1 MADQEN
7 INNTR
12 RQNELLDAQFSTLE
26 ALNRL
31 AQQRV
36 VFEGE
41 VSDEIA
47 NENDFLRQQ
56 LIVRN
61 NLNKGGIR
69 QLTTQK
75 ELNKAANQNLGI
87 ARSIQ
92 NVTASELGSQKL
104 IEKTQNNQ
112 VKVQGNINFLKKQSL
127 EIDKQQKSLLE
138 RFDKLKS
145 LEKKAIEDANKAEA
159 QGDKEKAN
167 NLKSRAANLGLEAKS
182 YQAQIENN
190 NAIVDSLDQQ
200 VKLGNKLLK
209 ELDIVERSSKAI
221 ANDGFLS
228 IFDTLKKIVNI
239 IPGMR
244 ELLPGFDQAAESYR
258 EALVL
263 QESLGAKGIG
273 GEKGTKIDGLGV
285 DQAGS
290 LNDKIKAYREG
301 DAEGTKGMTQD
312 FIKDLPKEIQDT
324 LKGTTGTSALAIL
337 SNKFK
342 DGVAT
347 SVSPL
352 TAAFTALQ
360 KFLKNFI
367 LLQFLNAMVKA
378 DKVAGDLAKSM
389 NVTYQEGVQ
398 IQDNLNSIA
407 NTTNSIFVTSE
418 KLAQTQMFFNK
429 ELGTSVMLTDEQL
442 ATMTKLREA
451 AGFTNEE
458 LAGIAKISITTGKE
472 AEKITGEVLAQARIS
487 ATRLGVVVNERDIV
501 KEIAKVSAATT
512 LSLGKSEKAIADA
525 VTTAKA
531 LGFELSQI
539 EGIAS
544 SILQFESS
552 IENELS
558 AELLI
563 GKELN
568 LDRARFAALNN
579 EVATVAKEIS
589 SQIGT
594 AAEFGKMSRIQQEA
608 LAKAVGMNR
617 EELAQT
623 LYVQEQLAGV
633 SGDEAKRRE
642 KILNARIAEVGLA
655 QAQQEMADE
664 GFETLE
670 HQASVQ
676 ERLIAL
682 TEKLGEVF
690 VTLAEPILAIVSP
703 IVDALAPA
711 LSFVGNL
718 VGGIAKGFGE
728 VLKFVSPLVVMWG
741 TFMAISKT
749 ILAIQTAFNTVKA
762 IGLALQGQE
771 LTIAQ
776 ARSVVATKNF
786 LKDIGSYAI
795 KAAKAVAGIPV
806 VGPFLAVG
814 EAAAAV
820 AGGMALYSRFNKADD
835 LMSSPT
841 GGSGYGDR
849 ILVSKEGTYALN
861 NRDTIQAST
870 VNSSPQSAAVVE
882 TKLYIDNEA
891 FAQASS
897 KSFSKL

>member
-7 INNTR
+7 IDNAR
-12 RQNELLDAQFSTLE
+12 RQNEMFDAQVSTLE

-36 VFEGE
+36 VFEGQ
-41 VSDEIA
+41 VADEIS
-47 NENDFLRQQ
+47 NENDILREQLKIANLQKDGTLKNLSQQ
-56 LIVRN
+56 R
-61 NLNKGGIR
+61 
-69 QLTTQK
+69 
-75 ELNKAANQNLGI
+75 ELNKVNNQTLGI

-92 NVTASELGSQKL
+92 SVTASELGSQKL
-104 IEKTQNNQ
+104 IEKVQKDRL
-112 VKVQGNINFLKKQSL
+112 KVQKNIDFLQKAA
-127 EIDKQQKSLLE
+127 QQTYS
-138 RFDKLKS
+138 
-145 LEKKAIEDANKAEA
+145 
-159 QGDKEKAN
+159 QDKELN
-167 NLKSRAANLGLEAKS
+167 
-182 YQAQIENN
+182 QAIQNSIL
-190 NAIVDSLDQQ
+190 AQVDASQ
-200 VKLGNKLLK
+200 KLVT
-209 ELDIVERSSKAI
+209 ELNTVESTSKAI

-228 IFDTLKKIVNI
+228 IFDTLKKIINV
-239 IPGMR
+239 IPGLR

-273 GEKGTKIDGLGV
+273 GKKGEKIQGLGV

-290 LNDKIKAYREG
+290 LNDKIKAYRAG
-301 DAEGTKGMTQD
+301 DKEGTKGMSKD
-312 FIKDLPKEIQDT
+312 FIKDLPKELQDT
-324 LKGTTGTSALAIL
+324 LKGTTGTASLAIL

-347 SVSPL
+347 AVSPL
-352 TAAFTALQ
+352 SAAFTALQ

-367 LLQFLNAMVKA
+367 LLQFLTAMVKA

-418 KLAQTQMFFNK
+418 KLAETQMFFNK
-429 ELGTSVMLTDEQL
+429 ELGTTVMLTDEQL
-442 ATMTKLREA
+442 TTMTKLREA

-458 LAGIAKISITTGKE
+458 LAGIAKISITTGNE
-472 AEKITGEVLAQARIS
+472 METITGEVLAQAKIS
-487 ATRLGVVVNERDIV
+487 STRLGVVLNERDVI
-501 KEIAKVSAATT
+501 KEISKVSAATT
-512 LSLGKSEKAIADA
+512 LSLGKSGEAIADA
-525 VTTAKA
+525 VATAKS
-531 LGFELSQI
+531 LGLELSKVEAI
-539 EGIAS
+539 SS

-552 IENELS
+552 IEDELS

-579 EVATVAKEIS
+579 DVATVAKEIS

-594 AAEFGKMSRIQQEA
+594 AAEFGKMNRIEQEA

-633 SGDEAKRRE
+633 SGEEAKKRE
-642 KILNARIAEVGLA
+642 KILNDRIAEVGLA
-655 QAQQEMADE
+655 QAQQEMAEE

-670 HQASVQ
+670 NQASVTEQ
-676 ERLIAL
+676 LTAL
-682 TEKLGEVF
+682 TEKLNEVF
-690 VTLAEPILAIVSP
+690 VAI
-703 IVDALAPA
+703 APA
-711 LSFVGNL
+711 VLVIADAIMLVLKPISFIVGL
-718 VGGIAKGFGE
+718 VSQLGKMFGGIPATIGLMIPLLMKAKLISKGF
-728 VLKFVSPLVVMWG
+728 
-741 TFMAISKT
+741 
-749 ILAIQTAFNTVKA
+749 
-762 IGLALQGQE
+762 ALNGF
-771 LTIAQ
+771 
-776 ARSVVATKNF
+776 K
-786 LKDIGSYAI
+786 G
-795 KAAKAVAGIPV
+795 
-806 VGPFLAVG
+806 
-814 EAAAAV
+814 AAAAIYKTFAAIPYGLGLPLAIAGV
-820 AGGMALYSRFNKADD
+820 AGLGAVVNGASKMFTADD

-849 ILVSKEGTYALN
+849 ILLGKEGAYAFN

-870 VNSSPQSAAVVE
+870 QGSPTQQSTSVVE

>member
-7 INNTR
+7 INNAR
-12 RQNELLDAQFSTLE
+12 RQNELLDVQFSILE
-26 ALNRL
+26 QLSRQ

-47 NENDFLRQQ
+47 EENDFLRQQ

-61 NLNKGGIR
+61 NLNKGNVK

-75 ELNKAANQNLGI
+75 ELNKAASQNLSI

-92 NVTASELGSQKL
+92 SVTASELGSRKL
-104 IEKTQNNQ
+104 LEKIEKDK

-127 EIDKQQKSLLE
+127 EIDKQQAFLNQRIQTLKGLE
-138 RFDKLKS
+138 RKV
-145 LEKKAIEDANKAEA
+145 LEEANKAERE
-159 QGDKEKAN
+159 GNLEKAT
-167 NLKSRAANLGLEAKS
+167 NLKSRVTNLGIEAKT
-182 YQAQIENN
+182 YQAQFENN
-190 NAIVDSLDQQ
+190 NAIQDSLNEQ
-200 VKLGNKLLK
+200 VDLSNKLLN
-209 ELDIVERSSKAI
+209 ELEQVETVSKAI

-228 IFDTLKKIVNI
+228 IFNTLKDVVNL
-239 IPGMR
+239 IPGLR
-244 ELLPGFDQAAESYR
+244 NLLPGFDQAAESYR
-258 EALVL
+258 EALIL
-263 QESLGAKGIG
+263 QKDMGLDNKQRSLLDKNLEAYK
-273 GEKGTKIDGLGV
+273 KGTKQPGGL
-285 DQAGS
+285 
-290 LNDKIKAYREG
+290 DKTFMG
-301 DAEGTKGMTQD
+301 
-312 FIKDLPKEIQDT
+312 DLPKELQDQLKDKNGET
-324 LKGTTGTSALAIL
+324 LTGTAALARMKKL
-337 SNKFK
+337 GLTF
-342 DGVAT
+342 T
-347 SVSPL
+347 SPL
-352 TAAFTALQ
+352 NAAMTALQ
-360 KFLKNFI
+360 GFMKKFLF
-367 LLQFLNAMVKA
+367 LQFLNAMVKA

-407 NTTNSIFVTSE
+407 NTTNSVFVTSE

-442 ATMTKLREA
+442 VTMTKLREA

-487 ATRLGVVVNERDIV
+487 STRLGVVVNERDIV
-501 KEIAKVSAATT
+501 KEISKVSAATT
-512 LSLGKSEKAIADA
+512 LSLGKSGEAIADA

-531 LGFELSQI
+531 LGMELSKVEAI
-539 EGIAS
+539 SG

-552 IENELS
+552 IEDELS

-568 LDRARFAALNN
+568 LDKARQAALNN
-579 EVATVAKEIS
+579 DLATVAEEIAK
-589 SQIGT
+589 QAGT
-594 AAEFGKMSRIQQEA
+594 AAEFGKMNRIQQEA

-633 SGDEAKRRE
+633 SGEEAKRRE

-655 QAQQEMADE
+655 QAQQEMAEE

-670 HQASVQ
+670 HQASVTQ
-676 ERLIAL
+676 QITAL
-682 TEKLGEVF
+682 TEKLSEVF
-690 VTLAEPILAIVSP
+690 VAIAPAVLAIA
-703 IVDALAPA
+703 DALMLVLTPIARIVGFVTQLGKMFGGIPA
-711 LSFVGNL
+711 TIGLMIPLLMKASF
-718 VGGIAKGFGE
+718 IAKGF
-728 VLKFVSPLVVMWG
+728 
-741 TFMAISKT
+741 
-749 ILAIQTAFNTVKA
+749 
-762 IGLALQGQE
+762 ALNGF
-771 LTIAQ
+771 
-776 ARSVVATKNF
+776 K
-786 LKDIGSYAI
+786 G
-795 KAAKAVAGIPV
+795 
-806 VGPFLAVG
+806 
-814 EAAAAV
+814 AAAAIYRTFAAIPYGLGLPLAIAGV
-820 AGGMALYSRFNKADD
+820 AGLGAVVNGASKMFTADD

>member
-1 MADQEN
+1 MADNEN
-7 INNTR
+7 EKR
-12 RQNELLDAQFSTLE
+12 RQNEMYDAQVSTLE

-36 VFEGE
+36 VFEGQ
-41 VSDEIA
+41 VVDEIS
-47 NENDFLRQQ
+47 NENDILREQLNIANKQNDGRLKNLAQQ
-56 LIVRN
+56 R
-61 NLNKGGIR
+61 
-69 QLTTQK
+69 
-75 ELNKAANQNLGI
+75 ELNKVNNQTLGI

-92 NVTASELGSQKL
+92 SITASELGSQKL
-104 IEKTQNNQ
+104 LE
-112 VKVQGNINFLKKQSL
+112 KVQKDRLKVQKNIDFLQKAA
-127 EIDKQQKSLLE
+127 QQTYSEDAKIN
-138 RFDKLKS
+138 
-145 LEKKAIEDANKAEA
+145 KAIQDSILLQVDA
-159 QGDKEKAN
+159 
-167 NLKSRAANLGLEAKS
+167 AK
-182 YQAQIENN
+182 
-190 NAIVDSLDQQ
+190 
-200 VKLGNKLLK
+200 KLVE
-209 ELDIVERSSKAI
+209 ELNSVQSISEAI

-239 IPGMR
+239 IPGLR

-258 EALVL
+258 EALVIS
-263 QESLGAKGIG
+263 QQPGSFV
-273 GEKGTKIDGLGV
+273 GLGE
-285 DQAGS
+285 DQAAS
-290 LNDKIKAYREG
+290 LNDKIQAYREG
-301 DAEGTKGMTQD
+301 DKEGTKGMTKD
-312 FIKDLPKEIQDT
+312 FIKDLPKELQDT
-324 LKGTTGTSALAIL
+324 LKGTSGTASLAIL

-347 SVSPL
+347 AVSPMR
-352 TAAFTALQ
+352 AAFLSLQ

-367 LLQFLNAMVKA
+367 LLQFLASIVKI
-378 DKVAGDLAKSM
+378 DKATGDLAKSM
-389 NVTYQEGVQ
+389 NITYDESLGVME
-398 IQDNLNSIA
+398 NLSDIARNNNSV
-407 NTTNSIFVTSE
+407 FVTTE

-442 ATMTKLREA
+442 TTMTKLREA

-501 KEIAKVSAATT
+501 KEISKVSAATT

-814 EAAAAV
+814 AAAAAV

>member
-1 MADQEN
+1 MADNEN
-7 INNTR
+7 EKR
-12 RQNELLDAQFSTLE
+12 RQNEMYDAQVSTLE

-36 VFEGE
+36 VFEGQ
-41 VSDEIA
+41 VVDEIS
-47 NENDFLRQQ
+47 NENDILREQLNIANKQNDGRLKNLAQQ
-56 LIVRN
+56 R
-61 NLNKGGIR
+61 
-69 QLTTQK
+69 
-75 ELNKAANQNLGI
+75 ELNKVNNQTLGI

-92 NVTASELGSQKL
+92 SITASELGSQKL
-104 IEKTQNNQ
+104 IEKVQKDRL
-112 VKVQGNINFLKKQSL
+112 KVQKNIDFLQKAA
-127 EIDKQQKSLLE
+127 QQTYSEDAKIN
-138 RFDKLKS
+138 
-145 LEKKAIEDANKAEA
+145 KAIQDSILLQVDA
-159 QGDKEKAN
+159 
-167 NLKSRAANLGLEAKS
+167 AK
-182 YQAQIENN
+182 
-190 NAIVDSLDQQ
+190 
-200 VKLGNKLLK
+200 KLVE
-209 ELDIVERSSKAI
+209 ELNSVQSISEAI

-239 IPGMR
+239 IPGLR

-258 EALVL
+258 EALVIS
-263 QESLGAKGIG
+263 QQPGSFV
-273 GEKGTKIDGLGV
+273 GLGE
-285 DQAGS
+285 DQAAS
-290 LNDKIKAYREG
+290 LNDKIQAYREG
-301 DAEGTKGMTQD
+301 DKEGTKGMTKD
-312 FIKDLPKEIQDT
+312 FIKDLPKELQDT
-324 LKGTTGTSALAIL
+324 LKGTSGTASLAIL

-347 SVSPL
+347 AVSPMR
-352 TAAFTALQ
+352 AAFLSLQ

-367 LLQFLNAMVKA
+367 LLQFLASIVKI
-378 DKVAGDLAKSM
+378 DKATGDLAKSM
-389 NVTYQEGVQ
+389 NITYDESLGVME
-398 IQDNLNSIA
+398 NLSDIARNNNSV
-407 NTTNSIFVTSE
+407 FVTTE

-442 ATMTKLREA
+442 TTMTKLREA

-501 KEIAKVSAATT
+501 KEISKVSAATT

-814 EAAAAV
+814 AAAAAV

>member
-7 INNTR
+7 INNAR
-12 RQNELLDAQFSTLE
+12 RQNELLDVQFSILE
-26 ALNRL
+26 QLSRQ

-36 VFEGE
+36 VFEGQ

-47 NENDFLRQQ
+47 EENDFLRQQ

-61 NLNKGGIR
+61 NLNKGNVK

-75 ELNKAANQNLGI
+75 ELNKAASQNLSI

-92 NVTASELGSQKL
+92 SVTASELGSRKL
-104 IEKTQNNQ
+104 LEKIEKDK

-127 EIDKQQKSLLE
+127 EIDKQQAFLNQRIQTLKGLE
-138 RFDKLKS
+138 RKV
-145 LEKKAIEDANKAEA
+145 LEEANKAERE
-159 QGDKEKAN
+159 GNLEKAT
-167 NLKSRAANLGLEAKS
+167 NLKSRVTNLGIEAKT
-182 YQAQIENN
+182 YQAQFENN
-190 NAIVDSLDQQ
+190 NAIQDSLNKQ
-200 VKLGNKLLK
+200 VDLSNKLLN
-209 ELDIVERSSKAI
+209 ELEQVETVSKAI

-228 IFDTLKKIVNI
+228 IFNTLKDVVNL
-239 IPGMR
+239 IPGLR
-244 ELLPGFDQAAESYR
+244 NLLPGFDQAAESYR
-258 EALVL
+258 EALIL
-263 QESLGAKGIG
+263 QKDMGLDNKQRSLLDKNLEAYK
-273 GEKGTKIDGLGV
+273 KGTKQPGGL
-285 DQAGS
+285 
-290 LNDKIKAYREG
+290 DKTFMG
-301 DAEGTKGMTQD
+301 
-312 FIKDLPKEIQDT
+312 DLPKELQDQLKDKNGET
-324 LKGTTGTSALAIL
+324 LTGTAALARMKKL
-337 SNKFK
+337 GLTF
-342 DGVAT
+342 T
-347 SVSPL
+347 SPL
-352 TAAFTALQ
+352 NAAMTALQ
-360 KFLKNFI
+360 GFMKKFLF
-367 LLQFLNAMVKA
+367 LQFLNAMVKA

-407 NTTNSIFVTSE
+407 NTTNSVFVTSE

-442 ATMTKLREA
+442 VTMTKLREA

-487 ATRLGVVVNERDIV
+487 STRLGVVVNERDIV
-501 KEIAKVSAATT
+501 KEISKVSAATT
-512 LSLGKSEKAIADA
+512 LSLGKSGEAIADA

-531 LGFELSQI
+531 LGMELSKVEAI
-539 EGIAS
+539 SG

-552 IENELS
+552 IEDELS

-568 LDRARFAALNN
+568 LDKARQAALNN
-579 EVATVAKEIS
+579 DLATVAEEIAK
-589 SQIGT
+589 QAGT
-594 AAEFGKMSRIQQEA
+594 AAEFGKMNRIQQEA

-633 SGDEAKRRE
+633 SGEEAKRRE

-655 QAQQEMADE
+655 QAQQEMAEE

-670 HQASVQ
+670 HQASVTQ
-676 ERLIAL
+676 QITAL
-682 TEKLGEVF
+682 TEKLSEVF
-690 VTLAEPILAIVSP
+690 VAIAPAVLAIA
-703 IVDALAPA
+703 DALMLVLTPIARIVGFVTQLGKMFGGIPA
-711 LSFVGNL
+711 TIGLMIPLLMKASF
-718 VGGIAKGFGE
+718 IAKGF
-728 VLKFVSPLVVMWG
+728 
-741 TFMAISKT
+741 
-749 ILAIQTAFNTVKA
+749 
-762 IGLALQGQE
+762 ALNGF
-771 LTIAQ
+771 
-776 ARSVVATKNF
+776 K
-786 LKDIGSYAI
+786 G
-795 KAAKAVAGIPV
+795 
-806 VGPFLAVG
+806 
-814 EAAAAV
+814 AAAAIYRTFAAIPYGLGLPLAIAGV
-820 AGGMALYSRFNKADD
+820 AGLGAVVNGASKMFTADD

>member
-7 INNTR
+7 INNAR
-12 RQNELLDAQFSTLE
+12 RQNELLDVQFSILE
-26 ALNRL
+26 QLSRQ

-36 VFEGE
+36 VFEGQ

-47 NENDFLRQQ
+47 EENDFLRQQ

-61 NLNKGGIR
+61 NLNKGNVK

-75 ELNKAANQNLGI
+75 ELNKAASQNLSI

-92 NVTASELGSQKL
+92 SVTASELGSRKL
-104 IEKTQNNQ
+104 LEKIEKDK

-127 EIDKQQKSLLE
+127 EIDKQQAFLNQRIQTLKGLE
-138 RFDKLKS
+138 RKV
-145 LEKKAIEDANKAEA
+145 LEEANKAERE
-159 QGDKEKAN
+159 GNLEKAT
-167 NLKSRAANLGLEAKS
+167 NLKSRVTNLGIEAKT
-182 YQAQIENN
+182 YQAQFENN
-190 NAIVDSLDQQ
+190 NAIQDSLNEQ
-200 VKLGNKLLK
+200 VDLSNKLLN
-209 ELDIVERSSKAI
+209 ELEQVETVSKAI

-228 IFDTLKKIVNI
+228 IFNTLKDVVNL
-239 IPGMR
+239 IPGLR
-244 ELLPGFDQAAESYR
+244 NLLPGFDQAAESYR
-258 EALVL
+258 EALIL
-263 QESLGAKGIG
+263 QKDMGLDNKQRSLLDKNLEAYK
-273 GEKGTKIDGLGV
+273 KGTKQPGGL
-285 DQAGS
+285 
-290 LNDKIKAYREG
+290 DKTFMG
-301 DAEGTKGMTQD
+301 
-312 FIKDLPKEIQDT
+312 DLPKELQDQLKDKNGET
-324 LKGTTGTSALAIL
+324 LTGTAALARMKKL
-337 SNKFK
+337 GLTF
-342 DGVAT
+342 T
-347 SVSPL
+347 SPL
-352 TAAFTALQ
+352 NAAMTALQ
-360 KFLKNFI
+360 GFMKKFLF
-367 LLQFLNAMVKA
+367 LQFLNAMVKA

-407 NTTNSIFVTSE
+407 NTTNSVFVTSE

-442 ATMTKLREA
+442 VTMTKLREA

-487 ATRLGVVVNERDIV
+487 STRLGVVVNERDIV
-501 KEIAKVSAATT
+501 KEISKVSAATT
-512 LSLGKSEKAIADA
+512 LSLGKSGEAIADA

-531 LGFELSQI
+531 LGLELSKVEAI
-539 EGIAS
+539 SG

-552 IENELS
+552 IEDELS

-568 LDRARFAALNN
+568 LDKARQAALNN
-579 EVATVAKEIS
+579 DLATVAEEIAK
-589 SQIGT
+589 QAGT
-594 AAEFGKMSRIQQEA
+594 AAEFGKMNRIQQEA

-633 SGDEAKRRE
+633 SGEEAKRRE

-655 QAQQEMADE
+655 QAQQEMAEE

-670 HQASVQ
+670 HQASVTQ
-676 ERLIAL
+676 QITAL
-682 TEKLGEVF
+682 TEKLSEVF
-690 VTLAEPILAIVSP
+690 VAIAPAVLAIA
-703 IVDALAPA
+703 DALMLVLTPIARIVGFVTQLGKMFGGIPA
-711 LSFVGNL
+711 TIGLMIPLLMKASF
-718 VGGIAKGFGE
+718 IAKGF
-728 VLKFVSPLVVMWG
+728 
-741 TFMAISKT
+741 
-749 ILAIQTAFNTVKA
+749 
-762 IGLALQGQE
+762 ALNGF
-771 LTIAQ
+771 
-776 ARSVVATKNF
+776 K
-786 LKDIGSYAI
+786 G
-795 KAAKAVAGIPV
+795 
-806 VGPFLAVG
+806 
-814 EAAAAV
+814 AAAAIYRTFAAIPYGLGLPLAIAGV
-820 AGGMALYSRFNKADD
+820 AGLGAVVNGASKMFTADD

>member
-1 MADQEN
+1 MADSADAN
-7 INNTR
+7 R
-12 RQNELLDAQFSTLE
+12 RQNEMYDAQVSTLE

-36 VFEGE
+36 VFEGQ
-41 VSDEIA
+41 VVDEIS
-47 NENDFLRQQ
+47 NENDILREQLNIANKQNDGRLKNLAQQ
-56 LIVRN
+56 R
-61 NLNKGGIR
+61 
-69 QLTTQK
+69 
-75 ELNKAANQNLGI
+75 ELNKVNNQTLGI

-92 NVTASELGSQKL
+92 SVTASELGSQKL
-104 IEKTQNNQ
+104 IEKIQKDRL
-112 VKVQGNINFLKKQSL
+112 KVQKNINFLQKAAQQTYSQDAKINKDIQESILLQADAAKKLVEELTQV
-127 EIDKQQKSLLE
+127 
-138 RFDKLKS
+138 
-145 LEKKAIEDANKAEA
+145 ED
-159 QGDKEKAN
+159 
-167 NLKSRAANLGLEAKS
+167 
-182 YQAQIENN
+182 
-190 NAIVDSLDQQ
+190 V
-200 VKLGNKLLK
+200 
-209 ELDIVERSSKAI
+209 SKAI

-239 IPGMR
+239 IPGLR

-258 EALVL
+258 EALIL
-263 QESLGAKGIG
+263 SQQPGSFNKDQASSLNAKLKAFKEGDREG
-273 GEKGTKIDGLGV
+273 MKGTGK
-285 DQAGS
+285 
-290 LNDKIKAYREG
+290 
-301 DAEGTKGMTQD
+301 D
-312 FIKDLPKEIQDT
+312 FIKSLPKEAQDAV
-324 LKGTTGTSALAIL
+324 KGNTGTAALAIL
-337 SNKFK
+337 NKK
-342 DGVAT
+342 YAEGVSAAMA
-347 SVSPL
+347 PMR
-352 TAAFTALQ
+352 AAFLSLQ

-367 LLQFLNAMVKA
+367 LLQFLAAMVKA

-429 ELGTSVMLTDEQL
+429 ELGTTVMLTDEQL
-442 ATMTKLREA
+442 TTMTKLREA

-472 AEKITGEVLAQARIS
+472 METITGEVLAQAKIS
-487 ATRLGVVVNERDIV
+487 STRLGVVINERDVV
-501 KEIAKVSAATT
+501 KEISKVSAATT
-512 LSLGKSEKAIADA
+512 LSLGKSGEAIADA
-525 VTTAKA
+525 VATAKS
-531 LGFELSQI
+531 LGLELSKV
-539 EGIAS
+539 EAIAG

-552 IENELS
+552 IEDELS

-579 EVATVAKEIS
+579 DVATVAKEIS

-594 AAEFGKMSRIQQEA
+594 AAEFGKMNRIEQEA

-670 HQASVQ
+670 KQASVTQ
-676 ERLIAL
+676 QITAL
-682 TEKLGEVF
+682 TEKLNEVF
-690 VTLAEPILAIVSP
+690 VAI
-703 IVDALAPA
+703 APA
-711 LSFVGNL
+711 VLVIADAIMLVLKPISFIVGL
-718 VGGIAKGFGE
+718 VSQLGKMFGGIPATIGLMIPLLMKASFIAKGF
-728 VLKFVSPLVVMWG
+728 
-741 TFMAISKT
+741 
-749 ILAIQTAFNTVKA
+749 
-762 IGLALQGQE
+762 ALNGF
-771 LTIAQ
+771 
-776 ARSVVATKNF
+776 K
-786 LKDIGSYAI
+786 G
-795 KAAKAVAGIPV
+795 
-806 VGPFLAVG
+806 
-814 EAAAAV
+814 AAAAIYRTFAAIPYGLGLPLAIAGV
-820 AGGMALYSRFNKADD
+820 AGLGAAVNGASKMFTADD

>member
-1 MADQEN
+1 MASDEEIRN
-7 INNTR
+7 
-12 RQNELLDAQFSTLE
+12 QNEMLDAQLSTAE

-47 NENDFLRQQ
+47 NENDRIRQQ

-61 NLNKGGIR
+61 NLNKEGVK

-75 ELNKAANQNLGI
+75 ELNKATSQNLGI

-92 NVTASELGSQKL
+92 NITASELGSQKL
-104 IEKTQNNQ
+104 IEKIQKDKS
-112 VKVQGNINFLKKQSL
+112 KVQGNINFLKKQSL
-127 EIDKQQKSLLE
+127 EIDKQQEHLLK
-138 RFDKLKS
+138 RFQNLKS
-145 LEKKAIEDANKAEA
+145 LEKKTIEAANKAEA

-167 NLKSRAANLGLEAKS
+167 NLKSRAANLGVQAKS
-182 YQAQIENN
+182 YQSQIENN
-190 NAIVDSLDQQ
+190 NSIVDSLDQQ
-200 VKLGNKLLK
+200 VKLGDKLLK
-209 ELDIVERSSKAI
+209 ELNQVEDVSKAI
-221 ANDGFLS
+221 QNDGFLS
-228 IFDTLKKIVNI
+228 IFETLKKIVNI

-244 ELLPGFDQAAESYR
+244 ELLPGFDQAATAYR

-263 QESLGAKGIG
+263 QENLGAGGIG
-273 GEKGTKIDGLGV
+273 GKKGEKIKGLGV
-285 DQAGS
+285 DQAAS
-290 LNDKIKAYREG
+290 LNDKIKAYRAG
-301 DAEGTKGMTQD
+301 DAEGTKGMSKD
-312 FIKDLPKEIQDT
+312 FIKGLPKEVQES
-324 LKGTTGTSALAIL
+324 LKGTTGTASLAIL

-442 ATMTKLREA
+442 TTMTKLREA

-487 ATRLGVVVNERDIV
+487 ATRLGVVVNERDVV
-501 KEIAKVSAATT
+501 KEISKVSAATT

-531 LGFELSQI
+531 LGIELSKVEAI
-539 EGIAS
+539 SS
-544 SILQFESS
+544 SILNFESS
-552 IENELS
+552 IEDELS

-568 LDRARFAALNN
+568 LERARFAALNN
-579 EVATVAKEIS
+579 EVATVAKEIA
-589 SQIGT
+589 SQIGS
-594 AAEFGKMSRIQQEA
+594 AAEFGEMNRIQQEA

-623 LYVQEQLAGV
+623 LYVQEQLVGV
-633 SGDEAKRRE
+633 SGKEAKRRE
-642 KILNARIAEVGLA
+642 KILNNRIAEVGYA
-655 QAQQEMADE
+655 QTQQEMAEE

-670 HQASVQ
+670 KQASVTDQ
-676 ERLIAL
+676 LTAL
-682 TEKLGEVF
+682 TEKLNEVF
-690 VTLAEPILAIVSP
+690 VAIAPAVLVIADALMLVLTP
-703 IVDALAPA
+703 IVRIVGFVSQLGKMLGGIPA
-711 LSFVGNL
+711 TIGLMIPLLMKAKF
-718 VGGIAKGFGE
+718 IAKGF
-728 VLKFVSPLVVMWG
+728 
-741 TFMAISKT
+741 
-749 ILAIQTAFNTVKA
+749 
-762 IGLALQGQE
+762 ALNGF
-771 LTIAQ
+771 
-776 ARSVVATKNF
+776 K
-786 LKDIGSYAI
+786 G
-795 KAAKAVAGIPV
+795 
-806 VGPFLAVG
+806 
-814 EAAAAV
+814 AAAAIYRTFAAIPYGLGLPLAIAGV
-820 AGGMALYSRFNKADD
+820 AGLGAVVNGASKMFTADD

-870 VNSSPQSAAVVE
+870 VGPTAQSSQPVVE

>member
-1 MADQEN
+1 M
-7 INNTR
+7 
-12 RQNELLDAQFSTLE
+12 
-26 ALNRL
+26 
-31 AQQRV
+31 
-36 VFEGE
+36 
-41 VSDEIA
+41 
-47 NENDFLRQQ
+47 
-56 LIVRN
+56 
-61 NLNKGGIR
+61 
-69 QLTTQK
+69 
-75 ELNKAANQNLGI
+75 
-87 ARSIQ
+87 
-92 NVTASELGSQKL
+92 
-104 IEKTQNNQ
+104 
-112 VKVQGNINFLKKQSL
+112 
-127 EIDKQQKSLLE
+127 
-138 RFDKLKS
+138 
-145 LEKKAIEDANKAEA
+145 
-159 QGDKEKAN
+159 
-167 NLKSRAANLGLEAKS
+167 
-182 YQAQIENN
+182 
-190 NAIVDSLDQQ
+190 
-200 VKLGNKLLK
+200 
-209 ELDIVERSSKAI
+209 
-221 ANDGFLS
+221 
-228 IFDTLKKIVNI
+228 
-239 IPGMR
+239 
-244 ELLPGFDQAAESYR
+244 
-258 EALVL
+258 
-263 QESLGAKGIG
+263 
-273 GEKGTKIDGLGV
+273 TK
-285 DQAGS
+285 
-290 LNDKIKAYREG
+290 
-301 DAEGTKGMTQD
+301 D
-312 FIKDLPKEIQDT
+312 FIKDLPKELQDT
-324 LKGTTGTSALAIL
+324 LKGTSGTASLAIL

-347 SVSPL
+347 AVSPMR
-352 TAAFTALQ
+352 AAFLSLQ

-367 LLQFLNAMVKA
+367 LLQFLASIVKI

-389 NVTYQEGVQ
+389 NVTYDEGLG
-398 IQDNLNSIA
+398 IMENLSDIARNNNSV
-407 NTTNSIFVTSE
+407 FVTTE

-429 ELGTSVMLTDEQL
+429 ELGTTVMLTNEQL
-442 ATMTKLREA
+442 TTMTKLREA

-472 AEKITGEVLAQARIS
+472 METITGEVLAQAKIS
-487 ATRLGVVVNERDIV
+487 STRLGVVVNERDVV
-501 KEIAKVSAATT
+501 KEISKVSAATT

-525 VTTAKA
+525 VATAKS
-531 LGFELSQI
+531 LGLELSKVEAI
-539 EGIAS
+539 SS

-579 EVATVAKEIS
+579 DVATVAKEIS

-594 AAEFGKMSRIQQEA
+594 AAEFGKMNRIEQEA

-633 SGDEAKRRE
+633 SGEEAKRRE

-670 HQASVQ
+670 QQASVQ

-728 VLKFVSPLVVMWG
+728 VLKVVSPLVVMWG

-771 LTIAQ
+771 LTISQ
-776 ARSVVATKNF
+776 ARGVIATKNF
-786 LKDIGSYAI
+786 LKGIGSYAVQ
-795 KAAKAVAGIPV
+795 AAKAVAGIPV
-806 VGPFLAVG
+806 VGPFLAIG
-814 EAAAAV
+814 AAAAAV
-820 AGGMALYSRFNKADD
+820 AGGMALYSKFNKADD
-835 LMSSPT
+835 LMSTPT